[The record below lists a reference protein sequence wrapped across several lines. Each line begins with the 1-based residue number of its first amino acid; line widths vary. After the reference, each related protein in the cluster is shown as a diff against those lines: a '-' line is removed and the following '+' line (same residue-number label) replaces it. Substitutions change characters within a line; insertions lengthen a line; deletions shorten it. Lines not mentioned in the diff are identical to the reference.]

1 MASIKEK
8 ENAREELD
16 SVESEL
22 ELLEL
27 QISELLEKQAS
38 LSSRKNQLL
47 KILEGSSDCSRPS
60 GSGKASKPAFSK
72 KDLEHYEQSDFSWSK
87 ELQKSLKNVFN
98 LSKFRPLQRAAINLS
113 MSGKDLFLVMP
124 TGRGKSLCYQ
134 LPALCSKGFTLVIA
148 PLVSLMED
156 QLMYLKSVN
165 VPSVTLNASSSK
177 EDSKYVMAGMI
188 DKNSPF
194 KLLYVTPE
202 KIAKSKLLMSKL
214 EKAYNMG
221 LLERIAV
228 DEVHCCSQWGH
239 DFRPDYKLLGILKR
253 QFPKVPLVGL
263 TATATS
269 SILKDCQKILCVPD
283 PVTLTAPFNRPNLY
297 YEVRIKN
304 NDDATKQIA
313 ALIKGKYK
321 DQSGIVYVFS
331 QKDAEAVATDLQQQG
346 ILAKPYHANMEASDK
361 TSVHHQWSSKKIQV
375 VVATVAFGM
384 GIDKADVRFVIHH
397 TISKSIENYYQES
410 GRAGRDDSPADCI
423 VFYGFADIFRIATM
437 VVMEN
442 TGQQK
447 LHNMVAYC
455 QNVDRCRRAMMAV
468 HFDEVWDDEECNQ
481 MCDVCRHGNDYVT
494 MDITKHARDV
504 VTIVELAASLDEKMT
519 PLKVCD
525 TWMGK
530 GNAKFRKTI
539 DVTVLSRQEVE
550 SVIVHLLL
558 NGYFS
563 EDFSFTPYTTYFYLK
578 PGRKAALLKNEN
590 HTVTMKMKR
599 KVPTPSPGRLSEA
612 ASSDDQS
619 AAETQEGTITNPAAA
634 NVDPHANN
642 KMIKM
647 NKDQQNQEKR
657 LAQNHE
663 EGISLEANEI
673 SQPPVIEVDVQV
685 SIQEQN
691 CAAGNDNNENPK
703 FNIKRK
709 SMSPKSRQQQIS
721 STVSNSVS
729 KAGRSKSILV
739 SCPSETSIISASA
752 LEELCD
758 LRSYYNKQL
767 RQINYISHEHLQDSS
782 SGMLT
787 CIREPLRSLRLPSST
802 KIARSAR
809 NLWTRVSLRRKL
821 IER

>member
-1 MASIKEK
+1 MASISEK
-8 ENAREELD
+8 EEARAELD
-16 SVESEL
+16 SVEAEL
-22 ELLEL
+22 EVLEL

-38 LSSRKNQLL
+38 LTSRKNKLL
-47 KILEGSSDCSRPS
+47 KILDGSFDSSQPS

-72 KDLEHYEQSDFSWSK
+72 KDLQHYEESDFPWSK
-87 ELQKSLKNVFN
+87 GVQEKMENVFK

-134 LPALCSKGFTLVIA
+134 LPAVCSKGFTLVIA

-156 QLMYLKSVN
+156 QLMYLRSIDA
-165 VPSVTLNASSSK
+165 PAVTLNASSSK
-177 EDSKYVMAGMI
+177 EQSKYVMAGMT

-269 SILKDCQKILCVPD
+269 SVLKDCQKILCVPD

-297 YEVRIKN
+297 YEVRVKDN
-304 NDDATKQIA
+304 EDSTKEIA

-331 QKDAEAVATDLQQQG
+331 QKDAEVVSGDLQQRG
-346 ILAKPYHANMEASDK
+346 ILAQPYHANMEPSDK
-361 TSVHHQWSSKKIQV
+361 TLVHHQWSSKKIQV

-423 VFYGFADIFRIATM
+423 VFYGFADIFRISTM

-447 LHNMVAYC
+447 LQNMVAYC

-494 MDITKHARDV
+494 MDITNHAREV
-504 VTIVELAASLDEKMT
+504 VKLVELAGSLDEKMT

-530 GNAKFRKTI
+530 GNAKLRKMIKVTI
-539 DVTVLSRQEVE
+539 LSRQEVE
-550 SVIVHLLL
+550 SIIVHLLL
-558 NGYFS
+558 HGYFR

-578 PGRKAALLKNEN
+578 VGRKAPLLKNEN
-590 HTVTMKMKR
+590 HCVTMKMKR
-599 KVPTPSPGRLSEA
+599 RVPTPSSGRQSVAALKEKDSECSGDRSRA
-612 ASSDDQS
+612 KVKPKEGKRP
-619 AAETQEGTITNPAAA
+619 AENSGE
-634 NVDPHANN
+634 
-642 KMIKM
+642 
-647 NKDQQNQEKR
+647 
-657 LAQNHE
+657 
-663 EGISLEANEI
+663 
-673 SQPPVIEVDVQV
+673 
-685 SIQEQN
+685 
-691 CAAGNDNNENPK
+691 
-703 FNIKRK
+703 
-709 SMSPKSRQQQIS
+709 SRVAKKVKKE
-721 STVSNSVS
+721 TV
-729 KAGRSKSILV
+729 
-739 SCPSETSIISASA
+739 P
-752 LEELCD
+752 
-758 LRSYYNKQL
+758 
-767 RQINYISHEHLQDSS
+767 
-782 SGMLT
+782 
-787 CIREPLRSLRLPSST
+787 
-802 KIARSAR
+802 
-809 NLWTRVSLRRKL
+809 
-821 IER
+821 

>member
-1 MASIKEK
+1 MASITDKE
-8 ENAREELD
+8 EARTELD
-16 SVESEL
+16 SVEAEL
-22 ELLEL
+22 EFLEL

-38 LSSRKNQLL
+38 LTSRKNKLL
-47 KILEGSSDCSRPS
+47 KILDGSYDSAQPS
-60 GSGKASKPAFSK
+60 GSAKPSKPGFSK
-72 KDLEHYEQSDFSWSK
+72 KDLQHYEDSDFSWSK
-87 ELQKSLKNVFN
+87 DVETKLATVFK

-113 MSGKDLFLVMP
+113 MSGRDLFLVMP
-124 TGRGKSLCYQ
+124 TGRGKSLCYM
-134 LPALCSKGFTLVIA
+134 LPAVCSKGFTLVIS

-156 QLMYLKSVN
+156 QLMYLKSIN
-165 VPSVTLNASSSK
+165 VPAVTLNASSSK

-202 KIAKSKLLMSKL
+202 KISKSKLLMSKL

-253 QFPKVPLVGL
+253 QFPKVPLIGL

-269 SILKDCQKILCVPD
+269 SVLKDCQKILCVQD

-297 YEVRIKN
+297 YEVQFK
-304 NDDATKQIA
+304 DSEDSTKGIA

-331 QKDAEAVATDLQQQG
+331 QKDAETVSTELQQRG
-346 ILAKPYHANMEASDK
+346 ILAQPYHASMEPSDK
-361 TSVHHQWSSKKIQV
+361 TRVHHQWSSKKIQV

-410 GRAGRDDSPADCI
+410 GRAGRDDDPADCI
-423 VFYGFADIFRIATM
+423 VFYGFQDIFRVSTM

-447 LHNMVAYC
+447 LQNMVAYC
-455 QNVDRCRRAMMAV
+455 QNVDRCRRAVMAV

-481 MCDVCRHGNDYVT
+481 ACDVCRHGNDYIT
-494 MDITKHARDV
+494 MDITKHAREV
-504 VTIVELAASLDEKMT
+504 VDIVELAASLDEKCT

-530 GNAKFRKTI
+530 GSAKIRKMSK
-539 DVTVLSRQEVE
+539 VTTLSRPEVE
-550 SVIVHLLL
+550 SIIVHLLL
-558 NGYFS
+558 HGYFS

-578 PGRKAALLKNEN
+578 AGRKAGLLKNEN
-590 HTVTMKMKR
+590 HSVTMKMRR
-599 KVPTPSPGRLSEA
+599 KVSPPG
-612 ASSDDQS
+612 ASIDQSDAELQEETHRSSKDIITDQS
-619 AAETQEGTITNPAAA
+619 ANGNVINANTDQANPERRLS
-634 NVDPHANN
+634 
-642 KMIKM
+642 
-647 NKDQQNQEKR
+647 QNQEDSS
-657 LAQNHE
+657 
-663 EGISLEANEI
+663 SLQTPESI
-673 SQPPVIEVDVQV
+673 QPRVIEVNVEVNVQDQKAV
-685 SIQEQN
+685 
-691 CAAGNDNNENPK
+691 AENGAQALHKTTRQLVPS
-703 FNIKRK
+703 KRRRRQF
-709 SMSPKSRQQQIS
+709 SPPP
-721 STVSNSVS
+721 
-729 KAGRSKSILV
+729 SKSVLV
-739 SCPSETSIISASA
+739 SCPSETSIISAA
-752 LEELCD
+752 AVEELCD
-758 LRSYYNKQL
+758 LRSYYSKQL
-767 RQINYISHEHLQDSS
+767 RRINYTSHEQLQESP

-787 CIREPLRSLRLPSST
+787 CIREPLRGLRLPSST
-802 KIARSAR
+802 TIAKSAR
-809 NLWTRVSLRRKL
+809 NLWTRVSMRRKL

>member
-612 ASSDDQS
+612 ASSVVKV
-619 AAETQEGTITNPAAA
+619 E
-634 NVDPHANN
+634 
-642 KMIKM
+642 
-647 NKDQQNQEKR
+647 
-657 LAQNHE
+657 
-663 EGISLEANEI
+663 NEI
-673 SQPPVIEVDVQV
+673 VPEIW
-685 SIQEQN
+685 
-691 CAAGNDNNENPK
+691 K
-703 FNIKRK
+703 
-709 SMSPKSRQQQIS
+709 
-721 STVSNSVS
+721 
-729 KAGRSKSILV
+729 
-739 SCPSETSIISASA
+739 
-752 LEELCD
+752 
-758 LRSYYNKQL
+758 
-767 RQINYISHEHLQDSS
+767 S
-782 SGMLT
+782 SGVT
-787 CIREPLRSLRLPSST
+787 FIKPQYRRKGR
-802 KIARSAR
+802 
-809 NLWTRVSLRRKL
+809 LRRRRRRNWKHENEAVQKALIDEKWKRTKKKHQRRAQRQYVKSTLTSGDVKPEFKSKIRPFQCRAVKKVKDSGVSGNRSSAKL
-821 IER
+821 KPKGKRPAENSGEHSVTKKIKKERVP

>member
-1 MASIKEK
+1 MASIAEK
-8 ENAREELD
+8 EEARAELE
-16 SVESEL
+16 SVEAEL

-38 LSSRKNQLL
+38 LTSRKNKLL
-47 KILEGSSDCSRPS
+47 KILDGSCVSAQPS
-60 GSGKASKPAFSK
+60 GSAKLSKLTFSK
-72 KDLEHYEQSDFSWSK
+72 KDLQHYEESDFSWSK
-87 ELQKSLKNVFN
+87 EAEEKLAKVFN
-98 LSKFRPLQRAAINLS
+98 LTKFRPLQRAAINLTL
-113 MSGKDLFLVMP
+113 SGRDLFLVMP

-134 LPALCSKGFTLVIA
+134 LPSVCCKGFTLVIA

-156 QLMYLKSVN
+156 QLMYLKSIN
-165 VPSVTLNASSSK
+165 VPAVTLNASSSK

-253 QFPKVPLVGL
+253 QFPKVPLIGL

-269 SILKDCQKILCVPD
+269 SVLNDCQKILCVQD

-297 YEVRIKN
+297 YEVRFKN
-304 NDDATKQIA
+304 GDESTKEIA

-331 QKDAEAVATDLQQQG
+331 QKDAETVSAELQQKG
-346 ILAKPYHANMEASDK
+346 VLAQPYHANMEPSNK
-361 TSVHHQWSSKKIQV
+361 TLVHHQWASKKIQV

-397 TISKSIENYYQES
+397 TISKSMENYYQES
-410 GRAGRDDSPADCI
+410 GRAGRDDRPADCV
-423 VFYGFADIFRIATM
+423 VFYGFADIFRVSTM

-447 LHNMVAYC
+447 LQNMVAYC
-455 QNVDRCRRAMMAV
+455 QNVDRCRRAIMAI
-468 HFDEVWDDEECNQ
+468 HFDEVWDDEECNKA
-481 MCDVCRHGNDYVT
+481 CDVCRHGNDYIT
-494 MDITKHARDV
+494 MDITKHAREV
-504 VTIVELAASLDEKMT
+504 VAIVELAASLDEKMT

-530 GNAKFRKTI
+530 GSSKVRKMAK
-539 DVTVLSRQEVE
+539 VTTLSRLEVE
-550 SVIVHLLL
+550 SIIVHLLL

-578 PGRKAALLKNEN
+578 AGRKAGLLKNEN
-590 HTVTMKMKR
+590 HTVTMKMRR
-599 KVPTPSPGRLSEA
+599 KVPTPS
-612 ASSDDQS
+612 SSIDQS
-619 AAETQEGTITNPAAA
+619 DAAPQDETHGYAKDINTDQSTNG
-634 NVDPHANN
+634 NV
-642 KMIKM
+642 IKM
-647 NKDQQNQEKR
+647 TSNQPNPEREPSQNQKDSSPEPPES
-657 LAQNHE
+657 N
-663 EGISLEANEI
+663 
-673 SQPPVIEVDVQV
+673 QPSVIEVYVEV
-685 SIQEQN
+685 NVQEQK
-691 CAAGNDNNENPK
+691 GNVQSHSKTNK
-703 FNIKRK
+703 QQLVASKRRRQPF
-709 SMSPKSRQQQIS
+709 SPSP
-721 STVSNSVS
+721 SVL
-729 KAGRSKSILV
+729 A
-739 SCPSETSIISASA
+739 SCPSETSIVSAAA
-752 LEELCD
+752 LEELSD
-758 LRSYYNKQL
+758 LRSYYSEQL
-767 RQINYISHEHLQDSS
+767 RRINYTSHEQLQESG

-802 KIARSAR
+802 TLAKSAR
-809 NLWTRVSLRRKL
+809 NLWTRVSMRRKL
-821 IER
+821 IQ

>member
-1 MASIKEK
+1 MASINDKE
-8 ENAREELD
+8 EAREELD
-16 SVESEL
+16 SIDAEL

-38 LSSRKNQLL
+38 LNSRKNKLL
-47 KILEGSSDCSRPS
+47 KILDGSCDASQAS
-60 GSGKASKPAFSK
+60 GSGKPSKPAFSK
-72 KDLEHYEQSDFSWSK
+72 KDLQHYEESDFSWSK
-87 ELQKSLKNVFN
+87 DVQEKLENIFKI
-98 LSKFRPLQRAAINLS
+98 SKFRPLQRAAINLS
-113 MSGKDLFLVMP
+113 MSGRDLFLVMP

-134 LPALCSKGFTLVIA
+134 LPAVCSKGFTLVIA

-156 QLMYLKSVN
+156 QLMYLKSVG
-165 VPSVTLNASSSK
+165 VSAVTLNASSSK
-177 EDSKYVMAGMI
+177 EDSKFVMAGMT

-269 SILKDCQKILCVPD
+269 NILKDCQKILCVPD

-297 YEVRIKN
+297 YEVRVKSSEDSN
-304 NDDATKQIA
+304 GEIA
-313 ALIKGKYK
+313 ALIKGRYK

-331 QKDAEAVATDLQQQG
+331 QKDAELVAIDLQQRG
-346 ILAKPYHANMEASDK
+346 ILAQPYHANMEPSDK
-361 TSVHHQWSSKKIQV
+361 SRVHRHWSTKKIQV

-410 GRAGRDDSPADCI
+410 GRAGRDDHPADCI
-423 VFYGFADIFRIATM
+423 VFYGFSDIFRISTM

-447 LHNMVAYC
+447 LQNMVAYC

-468 HFDEVWDDEECNQ
+468 HFDEVWDDEECHQ

-504 VTIVELAASLDEKMT
+504 VKLVELASSVDEKMT

-530 GNAKFRKTI
+530 GNAKLRKMIQTTI
-539 DVTVLSRQEVE
+539 LSRQEVE
-550 SVIVHLLL
+550 SIIVHLLL

-578 PGRKAALLKNEN
+578 AGRKAALLKSEN
-590 HTVTMKMKR
+590 HSITMKMKR
-599 KVPTPSPGRLSEA
+599 KVPTPSPGRLSVA
-612 ASSDDQS
+612 VSSDDQS
-619 AAETQEGTITNPAAA
+619 AAELQEGEITDLN
-634 NVDPHANN
+634 DPHKNI
-642 KMIKM
+642 KLIKM
-647 NKDQQNQEKR
+647 NKDQQNMEKR
-657 LAQNHE
+657 LSQNQVE
-663 EGISLEANEI
+663 SITVQTPENI
-673 SQPPVIEVDVQV
+673 QPLVIDVVVEVEV
-685 SIQEQN
+685 SNQKQN
-691 CAAGNDNNENPK
+691 CAVETEEKSLKNEDLKINL
-703 FNIKRK
+703 KRK
-709 SMSPKSRQQQIS
+709 SKPKSEKHPKS
-721 STVSNSVS
+721 ALSNS
-729 KAGRSKSILV
+729 
-739 SCPSETSIISASA
+739 PSEASIISATA
-752 LEELCD
+752 IEELCD
-758 LRSYYNKQL
+758 LRLYYNNQL
-767 RQINYISHEHLQDSS
+767 RQINYISHEHLQDSGS
-782 SGMLT
+782 SMLT
-787 CIREPLRSLRLPSST
+787 CIIEPLRSLRLSSGT
-802 KIARSAR
+802 TIARSAR
-809 NLWTRVSLRRKL
+809 NLWTRVSMRRKL
-821 IER
+821 IQR